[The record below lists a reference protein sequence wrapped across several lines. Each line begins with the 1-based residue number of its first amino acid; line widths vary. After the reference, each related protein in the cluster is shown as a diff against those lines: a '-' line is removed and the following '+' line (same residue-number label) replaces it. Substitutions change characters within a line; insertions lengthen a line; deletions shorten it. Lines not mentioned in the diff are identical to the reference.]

1 MQTPELKISQTL
13 NVTYEKKR
21 ERYEGKREGQTQED
35 REIKKNCLWHNNC
48 THTVNIHIIL
58 TVNPK
63 R

>member
-35 REIKKNCLWHNNC
+35 REIKK
-48 THTVNIHIIL
+48 TVSGIITVHTLL
-58 TVNPK
+58 TSISSLQ
-63 R
+63 